1 MSSSTLTTSTMP
13 SAVVAYGL
21 VVPPPA
27 ATKKGLKF
35 TLGCDDPDYFNKM
48 VAGRIIHRR
57 RTLHGGAGKKPQ
69 PLLIQHQ
76 PNGDMELILPAG
88 TPVDHANKMKS
99 EIAQRASK
107 SMMKHRLTIA
117 LAEREEAARKSK
129 SETKVKAP
137 ETHAEMMVRYKAM
150 CDLLGQDEAS
160 KMMDKDFWMD

>member
-1 MSSSTLTTSTMP
+1 M
-13 SAVVAYGL
+13 
-21 VVPPPA
+21 
-27 ATKKGLKF
+27 KKGLNF
-35 TLGCDDPDYFNKM
+35 TMGVDDPNYYDKM
-48 VAGRIIHRR
+48 LAGRIIHRK
-57 RTLHGGAGKKPQ
+57 RTLTGGAGKKPQ

-88 TPVDHANKMKS
+88 TPVDHANKMKA
-99 EIAQRASK
+99 EIAHRASK

-150 CDLLGQDEAS
+150 CDLLGQEEAS